1 MPDLFKFKQFK
12 LYHGSGGIKVNT
24 DAIIC
29 GAWANFSIDTFILDI
44 GTGCGIIALMAAQR
58 SNATIHAIETE
69 AKSVAEAHV
78 NFRNSKWR
86 DRFQL
91 FHLEL
96 QQFKPNVKYSHIISN
111 PPYFMQ
117 SLPATEIKKK
127 IARHTVKMEY
137 HDIFVFA
144 KHHLMHRGKIT
155 LIFPFEYKTKIFS
168 AALSQGFYQQRIT
181 NISALPHKKPFRII
195 CEFSDIYTSP
205 YVTHLTIMKDIKTY
219 TEEYTELSKD
229 FYTFM

>member
-1 MPDLFKFKQFK
+1 MPELFKFKQFE

-29 GAWANFSIDTFILDI
+29 GAWANFSNDTFILDI

-58 SNATIHAIETE
+58 SNAIIHAIE
-69 AKSVAEAHV
+69 AEANSISEANV

-86 DRFQL
+86 ERFQL

-96 QQFKPNVKYSHIISN
+96 QQFKPDVKYAHIISN

-127 IARHTVKMEY
+127 IARHAVKINY
-137 HDIFVFA
+137 NDIFIFA
-144 KHHLMHRGKIT
+144 KHHLVHRGKIT

-168 AALSQGFYQQRIT
+168 TALSQGFYPQKIA
-181 NISALPHKKPFRII
+181 NINALPHKKPFRII
-195 CEFSDIYTSP
+195 CEFSNLYTIPNLSF
-205 YVTHLTIMKDIKTY
+205 LTIMKDIKTY

>member
-1 MPDLFKFKQFK
+1 MPELFKFKQFE

-29 GAWANFSIDTFILDI
+29 GAWANFTNDTFILDI
-44 GTGCGIIALMAAQR
+44 GAGCGIIALMAAQR
-58 SNATIHAIETE
+58 SNAVIHAIETD
-69 AKSVAEAHV
+69 ANSISEAHV

-86 DRFQL
+86 ERFQL

-96 QQFKPNVKYSHIISN
+96 QQFKPGVKYAHIISN

-117 SLPATEIKKK
+117 SLPAAAMRKK
-127 IARHTVKMEY
+127 IARHTVKMDY
-137 HDIFVFA
+137 SNIFAFA
-144 KHHLMHRGKIT
+144 KHHLMHKGKIT

-168 AALSQGFYQQRIT
+168 TALSLGFYPQRIT
-181 NISALPHKKPFRII
+181 SISTLPNKKPFRII
-195 CEFSDIYTSP
+195 CEFSDIYSIANLTQ
-205 YVTHLTIMKDIKTY
+205 LTIMNYDKTY
-219 TEEYTELSKD
+219 TKEYTELSKD